1 MPTNSNA
8 YNSRVTSEIL
18 EKRFRDTFTAQGGS
32 ELVDDLY
39 ASGVIVPVVDFT
51 AAAEGS
57 ALREDLQLAAD
68 YATTLYTANG
78 GVTQIAN
85 SPGFY
90 KIDLT
95 WYGFTEGTS
104 TVIQCRINGSLGA
117 KPIWGAQSPVTASNE
132 VAASGEDQITIF
144 LRTGETADIYTSR
157 ASHYI
162 VASIRQIADVYGN
175 LVNPLGYVTS

>member
-1 MPTNSNA
+1 MPTNQPT
-8 YNSRVTSEIL
+8 YNSRVTDEAL
-18 EKRFRDTFTAQGGS
+18 EKKFRDTFKSQSGA
-32 ELVDDLY
+32 ELIDDLY

-57 ALREDLQLAAD
+57 ALRSDLQTAAD

-90 KIDLT
+90 KVDLT
-95 WYGFTEGTS
+95 WYGFTEGNT
-104 TVIQCRINGSLGA
+104 TLIQCRINGSLGA
-117 KPIWGAQSPVTASNE
+117 KPIWGAQSPITTTNE
-132 VAASGEDQITIF
+132 VAASGEDQIIIF

-157 ASHYI
+157 ASHFI

-175 LVNPLGYVTS
+175 LTNPLGYVTS